1 MLGARAR
8 GWGLRERKKM
18 GVCLYGNEKVLNMTV
33 VMVAVLVNVTNAIKS
48 CTLGAPGCLSQ

>member
-1 MLGARAR
+1 
-8 GWGLRERKKM
+8 M